1 MGGNKGGFIVCGVVV
16 ISGGCCCCVNYVKVM
31 LLGIAIVL
39 DDKLVDCY
47 FKGSLFNYFYWL

>member
-1 MGGNKGGFIVCGVVV
+1 MGGNKGGFIVCGGV
-16 ISGGCCCCVNYVKVM
+16 ISGNCCCFVVYTEG
-31 LLGIAIVL
+31 LLGIVIVW

>member
-1 MGGNKGGFIVCGVVV
+1 MSGNKGGFIVGVVV
-16 ISGGCCCCVNYVKVM
+16 ISGNCCCFVVYTEV
-31 LLGIAIVL
+31 LLGIDKVL